1 MVQLQVF
8 DQDLLTNDDPVLSVL
23 FDVGTLRAGEFRRES
38 FSLSAQARLCPGQ
51 WKASAQGG
59 EILCRGAGYMALFSS
74 EWSRLPWHPEATVSL
89 ELLSTGIIPSLT
101 LFLGP
106 STKGSFWELPR
117 KWTEQGG
124 DGHWLSPPLRPQ
136 QPHLACVL
144 KSTLTLLNLS
154 NFVFFLSPG

>member
-38 FSLSAQARLCPGQ
+38 FSLSTQARLCPGQ

-59 EILCRGAGYMALFSS
+59 EILCRGAGYVALFSS
-74 EWSRLPWHPEATVSL
+74 EWSRLPWHPEATVSQ

-117 KWTEQGG
+117 ESGQSRVELDIGS
-124 DGHWLSPPLRPQ
+124 HHLSGP
-136 QPHLACVL
+136 
-144 KSTLTLLNLS
+144 S
-154 NFVFFLSPG
+154 SPTWHVC